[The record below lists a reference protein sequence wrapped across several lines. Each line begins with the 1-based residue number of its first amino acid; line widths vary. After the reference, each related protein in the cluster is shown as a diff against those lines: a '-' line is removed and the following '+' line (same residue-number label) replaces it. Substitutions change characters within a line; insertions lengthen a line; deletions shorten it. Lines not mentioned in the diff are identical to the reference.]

1 MLGQKINDVSNIER
15 FLTPLCKNGMQFHV
29 SRRADRDSTEIILV
43 ARTEVSQYEIV
54 KNGTKVVFDKVQDL
68 KDNLMSSD
76 LFYSE
81 LKALEEYKKLSNMKF
96 VLDALKELDL
106 SSIKEQKQEPEY
118 VDISLMLG
126 GKSGKAR

>member
-1 MLGQKINDVSNIER
+1 MNLETIEKYLSNRCNE
-15 FLTPLCKNGMQFHV
+15 NMQFHI

-54 KNGTKVVFDKVQDL
+54 KNGAKVVFDKVQDL

-81 LKALEEYKKLSNMKF
+81 RKALEEYKKLSDMKF

-126 GKSGKAR
+126 GKSDKKRS